1 MCHLEVTARV
11 MQIRDLSISAKT
23 TIATTA
29 VVLLL
34 FIVAVGGILLVLQQV
49 YTERDRVVRSTAQ
62 DPTGPAYAEAREK
75 SVRSIDAMGSLL
87 AQLAG
92 QGLRPTVDSGLE
104 RAAERVVR
112 DPEVRYVRIRDARGQ
127 VRLEVAASG
136 VDTTRDSGAFREFP
150 IPEGTRDRG
159 TVTLGVTGFLA
170 PTAQSA
176 VQAVTD
182 DFLAANRL
190 SNEVAIALIIAIALL
205 GAVGAALLV
214 QLSIAQLTRRF
225 IIQPSQRIIGALTY
239 MERRR
244 DYSNRVPRGADDEL
258 GHLVDAF
265 NRSLTFLDRE
275 NDQLNTSIVELLEA
289 AAEISRQR
297 DLRVQAP
304 VREDITGPLADALNS
319 LTQATANVLYEV
331 RQIANDVL
339 VGSQNVQS
347 QGQEVLRVAHNEQE
361 NIENTSQALAE
372 TLQAIDR
379 IAALAQEGNE
389 SAKRATASTDQALG
403 SVQQAIDGMAE
414 VRESIQETGKRIKR
428 LSERS
433 QEISGIIDI
442 INSFAER
449 THVLAINA
457 SMQAAN
463 AGEAGRG
470 FAVVA
475 HEVQRLADSS
485 RNATSQISSLVNNIQ
500 VETSDTIQTVNQ
512 ATDAVALRSRT
523 VEQAGSQMEETQ
535 QTNAQLAEAVQQIYE
550 RSQAQAE
557 ANHQIV
563 ERVDAMRAGT
573 VETMGQIEEQEQ
585 QTHQLVRSADDLLR
599 SIAQFKL
606 PDTGPTQPAR
616 SDGATRGSDAV
627 SADAEVATA

>member
-34 FIVAVGGILLVLQQV
+34 FIVTVGGILLVLQQV

-62 DPTGPAYAEAREK
+62 DPTGSAYAEAREK
-75 SVRSIDAMGSLL
+75 SVRSLDAMGSLL

-92 QGLRPTVDSGLE
+92 QGLRPTVESGLE

-127 VRLEVAASG
+127 VRLEVAAPG
-136 VDTTRDSGAFREFP
+136 VDTTRDSGEFREFP
-150 IPEGTRDRG
+150 IREGTRDRG

-170 PTAQSA
+170 PSAQSA

-190 SNEVAIALIIAIALL
+190 SNESAIVLIIALALL
-205 GAVGAALLV
+205 GAVLAVLLV
-214 QLSIAQLTRRF
+214 QLSIARLTRRF

-258 GHLVDAF
+258 GQLVDAF

-361 NIENTSQALAE
+361 NIENTSQALGE

-563 ERVDAMRAGT
+563 ERVDAMRGGT

-606 PDTGPTQPAR
+606 PDTGSTQPAR
-616 SDGATRGSDAV
+616 SDGATRGSGAV

>member
-34 FIVAVGGILLVLQQV
+34 FIVTVGGILLVLQQV

-62 DPTGPAYAEAREK
+62 DPTGAAYAEAREK
-75 SVRSIDAMGSLL
+75 SVRSLDAMGSLL

-92 QGLRPTVDSGLE
+92 QGLRPTVESGLE

-136 VDTTRDSGAFREFP
+136 VDTTRDSGEFREFP
-150 IPEGTRDRG
+150 IREGTRDRG

-170 PTAQSA
+170 PSAQSA

-190 SNEVAIALIIAIALL
+190 SNESAIVLIIALALL
-205 GAVGAALLV
+205 GAVLAVLLV
-214 QLSIAQLTRRF
+214 QLSIARLTRRF

-258 GHLVDAF
+258 GQLVDAF

-563 ERVDAMRAGT
+563 ERVDAMRGGT

-606 PDTGPTQPAR
+606 PDTGSTQPAR